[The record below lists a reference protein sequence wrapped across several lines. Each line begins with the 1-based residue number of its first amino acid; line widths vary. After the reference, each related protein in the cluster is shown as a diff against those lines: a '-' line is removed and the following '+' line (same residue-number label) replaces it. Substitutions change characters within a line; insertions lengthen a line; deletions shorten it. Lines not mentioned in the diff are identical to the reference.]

1 MRPASRRALLKRLAA
16 VAPPQRVRW
25 GSALALAAAAFFL
38 IAHFVQR
45 APAAAPP
52 APAAASRSVPILDP
66 ALALPFGEGPAAP
79 VTAVGD
85 ANPVPTLRA
94 AYAAAGD
101 RRALYRQLRARPEA
115 DARYLAFRT
124 ARECAALL
132 ADGDRAGGMHGARE
146 RHLAAAVASCRGF
159 AQEPVP
165 PGESMRLLQ
174 EAAAAGH
181 PAAQLAAAAENLASH
196 TPADTVTLAARA
208 LASGDPFAYDEARVL
223 LAMGRHRTVIAGVP
237 PDGAADLGRVDARVV
252 ALDLANCRLGNP
264 CGPSRGAPAVRCD
277 ADPACLAD
285 AQEWL
290 LATADLDDDEGR
302 AASFLADRIVA
313 AFRRGAIEDI
323 VRPAR

>member
-1 MRPASRRALLKRLAA
+1 
-16 VAPPQRVRW
+16 VRW
-25 GSALALAAAAFFL
+25 GSALALAAAASFL

-52 APAAASRSVPILDP
+52 PPAPPARSVPILDP
-66 ALALPFGEGPAAP
+66 ALALPFGEAPAA
-79 VTAVGD
+79 TATAAGD
-85 ANPVPTLRA
+85 ATPVPDLRA
-94 AYAAAGD
+94 AYATARD
-101 RRALYRQLRARPEA
+101 RLALYRQLRARADA

-132 ADGDRAGGMHGARE
+132 ADGGRAAAGGMHGARE
-146 RHLAAAVASCRGF
+146 RRLAAAVASCRGF

-181 PAAQLAAAAENLASH
+181 PAAQLAAAAENLAPRA
-196 TPADTVTLAARA
+196 PAQTVLLAARA
-208 LASGDPFAYDEARVL
+208 LAAGDPFAYDEARVL
-223 LAMGRHRTVIAGVP
+223 LAMARHQAVIAGIP
-237 PDGAADLGRVDARVV
+237 PGDPADLGRIDARVV

-277 ADPACLAD
+277 ADPACLAE

-290 LATADLDDDEGR
+290 LAQTDLDDEEGR
-302 AASFLADRIVA
+302 AASFLADRIVM
-313 AFRRGAIEDI
+313 AFRRGAIEEI